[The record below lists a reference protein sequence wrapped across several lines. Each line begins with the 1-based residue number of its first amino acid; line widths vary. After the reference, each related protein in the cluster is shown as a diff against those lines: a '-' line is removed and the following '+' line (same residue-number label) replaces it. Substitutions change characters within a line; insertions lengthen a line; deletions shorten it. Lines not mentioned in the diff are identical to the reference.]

1 MISFDEAYENIPP
14 WDTGRPQ
21 PEFVRLVNTG
31 KIRGTVLDVG
41 CGSGENSL
49 YLAEKGYRVIGIDSA
64 PTAIAKA
71 MLKAADRGLKVTFYA
86 FDALHL
92 GCLGTAFDT
101 AIDSGLFHTFS
112 DNARSLFVNS
122 LAEALRP
129 GGTYHMLCFSEREN
143 GSSGPRRVTQEEI
156 RYSFRDGWVIS
167 SIREAR
173 FETNFEKGFCFAWLA
188 SIIRL

>member
-1 MISFDEAYENIPP
+1 MISFDEAYENTPP

-41 CGSGENSL
+41 CCSGENSL
-49 YLAEKGYRVIGIDSA
+49 YLAEKGFRVIGIDSA

-92 GCLGTAFDT
+92 GCLGTVFDT
-101 AIDSGLFHTFS
+101 VIDSGLFHTFS
-112 DNARSLFVNS
+112 DNARPLFVNS
-122 LAEALRP
+122 LAEVLCP
-129 GGTYHMLCFSEREN
+129 GGTYHMLCFSELEK
-143 GSSGPRRVTQEEI
+143 GSSSPRRVTQEEI
-156 RYSFRDGWVIS
+156 RCSFRDGWNINT
-167 SIREAR
+167 IRKAR
-173 FETNFEKGFCFAWLA
+173 FETNFEKKLCFAWLA
-188 SIIRL
+188 SITRL

>member
-1 MISFDEAYENIPP
+1 MISFDEAYKNTPP

-21 PEFVRLVNTG
+21 PEIVRLVNMG
-31 KIRGTVLDVG
+31 EIKGTVLNVG

-71 MLKAADRGLKVTFYA
+71 MLKAADRNLKVTFFA

-92 GCLGTAFDT
+92 GCLGTTFDT

-112 DNARSLFVNS
+112 DNARPLFVSS
-122 LAEALRP
+122 LGEVLRP
-129 GGTYHMLCFSEREN
+129 GGTYHMLCFSELEN

-156 RYSFRDGWVIS
+156 RHSFRDGWVIS

-173 FETNFEKGFCFAWLA
+173 FETNFEKGPCFAWLA